1 MRTDHNEA
9 VVRQLRTSAGKPP
22 DVSCN
27 DVASYIA
34 EMSSELERLAKSKDL
49 IFLSLLLSLATI
61 EAKRMLAA
69 IAR

>member
-9 VVRQLRTSAGKPP
+9 VVRQLRTSAGNPP